1 MDPTEEQVFDVV
13 RKHLLKSRGVDLSS
27 YSHSFV
33 MRAIRKRVGRS
44 RSLGYT
50 DYIRLLGES
59 ETETSE
65 LLNALSINVTE
76 FFRDKGAFEAFSEK
90 AIRPLIHTK
99 ESLSG
104 GIIRIWSAGC
114 ATGQETYTLAICA
127 VEELKKMGDFP
138 RPMVTVMGTDLSIPA
153 INVAR
158 TGIFTAEQ
166 VKGVPQSL
174 LSSYFVKRG
183 DGYEV
188 VDSIK
193 RTVRFFNGNLLESP
207 HSKFFDAVVCRNVM
221 IYFSRQMHDT
231 VLMHL
236 HGALG
241 IGGYMMLGKTETLLG
256 SPRNNFETVDLENRI
271 FRKTK

>member
-13 RKHLLKSRGVDLSS
+13 RKHLLMSRGVDLSS
-27 YSHSFV
+27 YSRSFV

-44 RSLGYT
+44 RSPGYT
-50 DYIRLLGES
+50 DYIRLLRES
-59 ETETSE
+59 EAETSE

-138 RPMVTVMGTDLSIPA
+138 KPMVTTLGTDLSIPA
-153 INVAR
+153 INAAR
-158 TGIFTAEQ
+158 TGVFTAEQ

-174 LSSYFVKRG
+174 LPSYFVKRG

-188 VDSIK
+188 ADFIK
-193 RTVRFFNGNLLESP
+193 RTVRFFNGNLLEEP

-231 VLMHL
+231 VMMHL
-236 HGALG
+236 HGALRV
-241 IGGYMMLGKTETLLG
+241 GGYMMLGKTETLLG
-256 SPRNNFETVDLENRI
+256 SPRNYFETVDLENRI